1 MQMRVVGNVWLS
13 GRAYGFG
20 EVLDLPEPEAERL
33 AVLGVAEPVSAA
45 QPQPAQ
51 QPVEMPETAE
61 AVDLQPAPEMV
72 EMLEPAEAPEMA
84 EPVSAEPSQPAP
96 EPAKPKR
103 KRGKR

>member
-1 MQMRVVGNVWLS
+1 MQMRIVGNVWLS

-45 QPQPAQ
+45 QPQPAPE
-51 QPVEMPETAE
+51 PVEAPETAE

-72 EMLEPAEAPEMA
+72 EMPEPVEAPEMA
-84 EPVSAEPSQPAP
+84 EPSQSAP

>member
-1 MQMRVVGNVWLS
+1 MQMRIVGNVWLS
-13 GRAYGFG
+13 GRAYGCG

-33 AVLGVAEPVSAA
+33 AVLGVAEPAA
-45 QPQPAQ
+45 AVPPQPAP
-51 QPVEMPETAE
+51 QPVEVPETAE

-72 EMLEPAEAPEMA
+72 EMPEPAE
-84 EPVSAEPSQPAP
+84 PVDLQPAH

>member
-1 MQMRVVGNVWLS
+1 MQMRIVGNVWLS
-13 GRAYGFG
+13 GRAYGCG

-45 QPQPAQ
+45 QPQPAP
-51 QPVEMPETAE
+51 QPVEVPETVE
-61 AVDLQPAPEMV
+61 AVDLQPAPEM
-72 EMLEPAEAPEMA
+72 A
-84 EPVSAEPSQPAP
+84 EPVSVEPSQPAP